1 MSVNESGAETIRRGT
16 YGFVLLETGNLVFRS
31 FFDLVLELNHPVLG
45 SRKTSAN
52 FFESSLRESVS
63 TARDARLQVQTD
75 SCIGE
80 RSFGLILRLRGL
92 EELVADLLLMLFLG
106 LEVLLS
112 LAIVDQRPDPAAPPA
127 FTH

>member
-1 MSVNESGAETIRRGT
+1 MSVNESGAEMIRRGT

-63 TARDARLQVQTD
+63 TAREARL
-75 SCIGE
+75 
-80 RSFGLILRLRGL
+80 
-92 EELVADLLLMLFLG
+92 
-106 LEVLLS
+106 
-112 LAIVDQRPDPAAPPA
+112 
-127 FTH
+127 